1 MAVIKDNYISL
12 AADIAQVL
20 NAAGGSV
27 NQNEPLTY
35 FRPAAKLNK
44 WAKYK
49 PVSYAQNARL
59 LDNQFKLVNYGL
71 DMAYLGTKTPQTVL
85 IDASKGVDFYPY
97 KLPTGGSNSPYRLS
111 DFVGYN
117 TDAVVPYSLS
127 CSPTLEVLSFPAYIS
142 FTIKIN
148 SKAEFKLT
156 DLAAF
161 EDYFSGGYFAVLC
174 SRGLALNS
182 QVMMHKPSNPEQYEN
197 MLYGEIE
204 VNSAGTY
211 YLAAVYTRMPNE
223 GEITDVS
230 SVAEN
235 FMPIPDGYVSVKVTQ
250 KVVYAYL
257 QIENL
262 VNGSLYLDKTNLT
275 IGGFGNM
282 PSFTT
287 YFPFGSVLS
296 CSYELGFHV
305 TMDSDSGQY
314 YNEWY
319 YTEQTIDHENG
330 NTPRTTIFDNFPAYI
345 SLSELLGQDFEYS
358 INIWSITLIPVLRK
372 KEGQGFLGFEETP
385 KYDVVL

>member
-1 MAVIKDNYISL
+1 MTKILPKTNLQDHAIRNTLNRGGGRTDN
-12 AADIAQVL
+12 DF
-20 NAAGGSV
+20 GSK
-27 NQNEPLTY
+27 
-35 FRPAAKLNK
+35 FRNGANINK

-49 PVSYAQNARL
+49 PQNSDNLFRL
-59 LDNQFKLVNYGL
+59 SEEERKIGNYGL
-71 DMAYLGTKTPQTVL
+71 DLTWSGTARTPQSLL
-85 IDASKGVDFYPY
+85 IEMSQGKDFYPY
-97 KLPTGGSNSPYRLS
+97 VTLKPPFRMADYL
-111 DFVGYN
+111 GYN
-117 TDAVVPYSLS
+117 PKAPSPYSLS
-127 CSPTLEVLSFPAYIS
+127 CRSTLKVLSFPAYIP

-148 SKAEFKLT
+148 SEAEFKLT

-161 EDYFSGGYFAVLC
+161 EDSFSGGYFAVLC
-174 SRGLALNS
+174 SEGLEINS
-182 QVMMHKPSNPEQYEN
+182 QVMMHKPSNPEQYKN

-204 VNSAGTY
+204 VNKAGTY
-211 YLAAVYTRMPNE
+211 YLAAVYTRIPNE

-250 KVVYAYL
+250 KTVYAYL

-262 VNGSLYLDKTNLT
+262 VNGYLYLDKTNLT

-282 PSFTT
+282 PRFTT
-287 YFPFGSVLS
+287 YFPFGSVVS
-296 CSYELGFHV
+296 CSYELGFYV
-305 TMDSDSGQY
+305 TMNSDLGQY

-330 NTPRTTIFDNFPAYI
+330 STSRTTILDNFPAYI

-358 INIWSITLIPVLRK
+358 INIWSITLIPVLRRIS
-372 KEGQGFLGFEETP
+372 GQGFLGFEKTH

>member
-1 MAVIKDNYISL
+1 MTKILPKTNLQDHAIRNTLNRGGGRTDN
-12 AADIAQVL
+12 DF
-20 NAAGGSV
+20 GSK
-27 NQNEPLTY
+27 
-35 FRPAAKLNK
+35 FRNGANINK

-49 PVSYAQNARL
+49 PQNSDNLFRL
-59 LDNQFKLVNYGL
+59 SEEERKIGNYGL
-71 DMAYLGTKTPQTVL
+71 DLTWSGSARTPQSVL
-85 IDASKGVDFYPY
+85 IDMSKGKDFYPY
-97 KLPTGGSNSPYRLS
+97 VTLKPPFRSS
-111 DFVGYN
+111 DYLGYN
-117 TDAVVPYSLS
+117 PNASAPYSLS
-127 CSPTLEVLSFPAYIS
+127 CSSTLEVLSFPAYIS

-148 SKAEFKLT
+148 SEAEFKLT

-161 EDYFSGGYFAVLC
+161 EDSFSGGYFAVLC
-174 SRGLALNS
+174 SEGLEINS
-182 QVMMHKPSNPEQYEN
+182 QVMMHKPSNPEQYKN

-204 VNSAGTY
+204 VNKAGTY
-211 YLAAVYTRMPNE
+211 YLAAVYTRIPNE

-230 SVAEN
+230 SVVEN

-250 KVVYAYL
+250 KTVYAYL

-358 INIWSITLIPVLRK
+358 INIWSITLIPVLRRIS
-372 KEGQGFLGFEETP
+372 GQGFLGFEETP

>member
-1 MAVIKDNYISL
+1 MSTLPKNNLHGYEIRNTLNRGGGRTDNVHGSKYRKTSVINEWSKFKPQNSDNPFQLS
-12 AADIAQVL
+12 
-20 NAAGGSV
+20 
-27 NQNEPLTY
+27 EEE
-35 FRPAAKLNK
+35 RKLG
-44 WAKYK
+44 
-49 PVSYAQNARL
+49 
-59 LDNQFKLVNYGL
+59 NYGL
-71 DMAYLGTKTPQTVL
+71 DLTWSGSARTPQSVL
-85 IDASKGVDFYPY
+85 IDMSKGKDFYPY
-97 KLPTGGSNSPYRLS
+97 VTLKPPFRSS
-111 DFVGYN
+111 DYLGYN
-117 TDAVVPYSLS
+117 PNAPAPYSLS
-127 CSPTLEVLSFPAYIS
+127 CSSTLEVLSFPAYIS

-148 SKAEFKLT
+148 SEAEFKLT

-161 EDYFSGGYFAVLC
+161 EDSFSGGYFAVLC
-174 SRGLALNS
+174 SEGLEINS
-182 QVMMHKPSNPEQYEN
+182 QVMMHKPSNPEQYKN

-204 VNSAGTY
+204 VNKAGTY
-211 YLAAVYTRMPNE
+211 YLAAVYTRIPNE

-250 KVVYAYL
+250 KTVYAYL

-358 INIWSITLIPVLRK
+358 INIWSITLTPVLRRIS
-372 KEGQGFLGFEETP
+372 GQGFLGFEETP

>member
-1 MAVIKDNYISL
+1 MSDILPITYLNDYEIRDILNKYGGKTDNDFGSKYRK
-12 AADIAQVL
+12 AANV
-20 NAAGGSV
+20 
-27 NQNEPLTY
+27 
-35 FRPAAKLNK
+35 NK
-44 WAKYK
+44 WAKFK
-49 PVSYAQNARL
+49 PQNS
-59 LDNQFKLVNYGL
+59 DNPFQLSEEERKLGNYGL
-71 DMAYLGTKTPQTVL
+71 DLTWSGSARTPQSVL
-85 IDASKGVDFYPY
+85 IDMSQGKDFYPY
-97 KLPTGGSNSPYRLS
+97 VAPKPPFRSS
-111 DFVGYN
+111 DYLGYN
-117 TDAVVPYSLS
+117 PNAPAPYSLS
-127 CSPTLEVLSFPAYIS
+127 CSSTLEVLSFPAYIP

-148 SKAEFKLT
+148 SEAEFKLT

-161 EDYFSGGYFAVLC
+161 EDSFSGGYFAVLC
-174 SRGLALNS
+174 SEGLEINS
-182 QVMMHKPSNPEQYEN
+182 QVMMHKPSNPEQYKN

-204 VNSAGTY
+204 VNKAGTY
-211 YLAAVYTRMPNE
+211 YLAAVYTRIPNE

-230 SVAEN
+230 SVVEN

-250 KVVYAYL
+250 KTVYAYL

-262 VNGSLYLDKTNLT
+262 VNVSLYLDKTNLT

-287 YFPFGSVLS
+287 YFPFGSVLP

-305 TMDSDSGQY
+305 TMDSDWGQY

-330 NTPRTTIFDNFPAYI
+330 NTPKTTIFANFPAYI

-358 INIWSITLIPVLRK
+358 INIWSITLMPVLRRIS
-372 KEGQGFLGFEETP
+372 GQGFLGFEETP

>member
-1 MAVIKDNYISL
+1 MSTLPKNNLHGYEIRNTLNRGGGRTDNVHGSKYRK
-12 AADIAQVL
+12 AANV
-20 NAAGGSV
+20 
-27 NQNEPLTY
+27 
-35 FRPAAKLNK
+35 NK
-44 WAKYK
+44 WAKFK
-49 PVSYAQNARL
+49 PQNS
-59 LDNQFKLVNYGL
+59 DNPFQLSEEERKLGNYGL
-71 DMAYLGTKTPQTVL
+71 DLTWSGSARTPQSVL
-85 IDASKGVDFYPY
+85 IDMSKGKDFYPY
-97 KLPTGGSNSPYRLS
+97 VTLKPPFRSS
-111 DFVGYN
+111 DYLGYN
-117 TDAVVPYSLS
+117 PNAPAPYSLS
-127 CSPTLEVLSFPAYIS
+127 CSSTLEVLSFPAYIS

-148 SKAEFKLT
+148 SEAEFKLT

-161 EDYFSGGYFAVLC
+161 EDSFSGGYFAVLC
-174 SRGLALNS
+174 SEGLEINS
-182 QVMMHKPSNPEQYEN
+182 QVMMHKPSNPEQYKN

-204 VNSAGTY
+204 VNKAGTY
-211 YLAAVYTRMPNE
+211 YLAAVYTNIPNA
-223 GEITDVS
+223 GETTDVS

-250 KVVYAYL
+250 KTVYAYL
-257 QIENL
+257 QIKNL

-358 INIWSITLIPVLRK
+358 INIWSITLIPVLRRIS
-372 KEGQGFLGFEETP
+372 GQGFLGFEETP